1 MGWHSS
7 LWIENTR
14 FIYIF
19 SLNMIIILLEAI
31 SKMEVYS
38 MIHPKTL
45 QQRLAIFV
53 LFPVALLLL
62 GMGFAGFIYA
72 RNSLLAQWKE
82 AAILKLQRA
91 AHSVDMRLNRTK
103 NWIGM
108 LDAAGGSQDPEH
120 VYNWVVD
127 QLKKLEGVSRV
138 DLTWTDNGVEPS
150 GTSNDIRFMGQMRA
164 RMGQMGGMPQ
174 GEERNRMMMM
184 RFHRAETAEI
194 TSPRYDSL
202 VKNKTVSIISLLVD
216 KNGQTIGKFEV
227 VLRFDFLIA
236 DIIDSGWWQSNKAF
250 LVDDNGNILAGTV
263 SQARKTLADNNDPV
277 ELKTLN
283 ALKTEPFGTL
293 LGSGH
298 PPDEVSGFYRLQE
311 APWSVV
317 MIAPGEKI
325 LAPIVRFRLYYSII
339 GAAFIVF
346 VLFLIRF
353 VTGRTV
359 SSIKDLS
366 RAAER
371 IAGGDFGKPL
381 PVKTR
386 DEVGELTRSF
396 NTMLLQLEE
405 RIRIKQALAVAM
417 EVQQNLLPLKMP
429 QVPGLD
435 IAGRSIYCD
444 QTGGDFYDF
453 LQIRRQHED
462 CLGIAVGDV
471 SGHGISAA
479 LLMATIRAFIKSK
492 VTQLDSIAESIAS
505 VNRLL
510 VEDTRDTGQFATL
523 FYAEITTAE
532 KILRWVRA
540 GHDPALLYDP
550 GRDQFKELRG
560 EGIALGIDP
569 DGNYRENVVQK
580 LSSGQVLVIG
590 TDGIW
595 EARNQMGE
603 MFGRERLKDLIRKN
617 VAHSSDQISSSIID
631 ALKTF
636 RGSARQ
642 EDDITLL
649 VIKWVG

>member
-1 MGWHSS
+1 
-7 LWIENTR
+7 
-14 FIYIF
+14 
-19 SLNMIIILLEAI
+19 MIR
-31 SKMEVYS
+31 
-38 MIHPKTL
+38 PKSL

-108 LDAAGGSQDPEH
+108 LDAAGGSQDPDH
-120 VYNWVVD
+120 VYSWVVD
-127 QLKKLEGVSRV
+127 QLKKSEGVLRV
-138 DLTWTDNGVEPS
+138 DLTWIDNAAEPS
-150 GTSNDIRFMGQMRA
+150 GISNHFRP
-164 RMGQMGGMPQ
+164 MGQMGARFGPMGGMA
-174 GEERNRMMMM
+174 GSEERNRMMMM
-184 RFHRAETAEI
+184 RFHRAKTAEI

-202 VKNKTVSIISLLVD
+202 VKNKTVSLISLLVD

-250 LVDDNGNILAGTV
+250 LVDNDGNILAGTFA
-263 SQARKTLADNNDPV
+263 QERKTLADNNDPV
-277 ELKTLN
+277 EQKTLN
-283 ALKTEPFGTL
+283 ALKAEPFGTIR
-293 LGSGH
+293 GPGH
-298 PPDEVSGFYRLQE
+298 PPDEVSGFYKLQE
-311 APWSVV
+311 APWSLV

-325 LAPIVRFRLYYSII
+325 LAPIVTFRLYYSMS
-339 GAAFIVF
+339 GAALIV
-346 VLFLIRF
+346 LILLLIRL

-359 SSIKDLS
+359 SSIKDIS
-366 RAAER
+366 RAAKR

-381 PVKTR
+381 PVKSR

-396 NTMLLQLEE
+396 NTMMLQLEE

-429 QVPGLD
+429 QIPGLD
-435 IAGRSIYCD
+435 VAGRSIYCD

-453 LQIRRQHED
+453 LEMRRQRADH
-462 CLGIAVGDV
+462 LGIAVGDV
-471 SGHGISAA
+471 SGHGVSAA

-492 VTQLDSIAESIAS
+492 VTQLDNIAESITS

-510 VEDTRDTGQFATL
+510 AQDTRDTGQFATL
-523 FYAEITTAE
+523 FYAEITPAE

-540 GHDPALLYDP
+540 GHDPALFYDP
-550 GRDQFKELRG
+550 GPDKFRELRG

-569 DGNYRENVVQK
+569 DGDYRENVVRE
-580 LSSGQVLVIG
+580 LSNGQILVIG

-603 MFGRERLKDLIRKN
+603 MFGRERLKGLIREN
-617 VAHSSDQISSSIID
+617 AAYSSDGISSCIID
-631 ALKTF
+631 AIKTF
-636 RGSARQ
+636 QGSARQ